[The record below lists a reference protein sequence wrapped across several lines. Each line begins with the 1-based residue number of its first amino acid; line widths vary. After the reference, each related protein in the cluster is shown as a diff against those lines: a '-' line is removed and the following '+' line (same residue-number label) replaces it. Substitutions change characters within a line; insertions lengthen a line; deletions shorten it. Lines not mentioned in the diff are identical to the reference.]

1 MADLTNGNA
10 AAGAIAGGSTEYLAK
25 AILKASKGDKAQ
37 AQWIAMIV
45 GAAMSKATGGNPQL
59 GAFIAMNAIRN
70 NDFGYTIEELQEEI
84 ENSNYGEQICAIRG
98 IEPTP
103 ENIAEIENEFLSNVL
118 KLPKSTIHGF
128 MINGNIG
135 LTKWLGV
142 GTGAIIDTYGNVY
155 HAEDIGVSKGLSAP
169 LSGEVCALTIIPL
182 DDTVDLTDRKVIQ
195 RILSGESFNIT
206 VYAGVGGGLSIP
218 ASGDYEGKVVILKRG
233 FGVPQ
238 IGISVGKTELIETMI
253 KRRLEGPQIE
263 D

>member
-10 AAGAIAGGSTEYLAK
+10 AAGAIAGGSTEYLTK

-84 ENSNYGEQICAIRG
+84 ENSNYGEQICAIKG

-103 ENIAEIENEFLSNVL
+103 ENIAKIENEFLSNVL

-128 MINGNIG
+128 MINGEGG
-135 LTKWLGV
+135 LTKGLGL
-142 GTGAIIDTYGNVY
+142 GAGILFDTNGDPYVP
-155 HAEDIGVSKGLSAP
+155 EDVSFSKGISTP
-169 LSGEVCALTIIPL
+169 LSGEICALTIIPL
-182 DDTVDLTDRKVIQ
+182 DSNLELKEGIIKE
-195 RILSGESFNIT
+195 ILSGRSAGIT
-206 VYAGVGGGLSIP
+206 VYAGVGGGVSVPIE
-218 ASGDYEGKVVILKRG
+218 GKYKGKVVILKRG
-233 FGVPQ
+233 FGTPQ
-238 IGISVGKTELIETMI
+238 VGIGIGVTDLVEEIIT
-253 KRRLEGPQIE
+253 RRKEGPYIE

>member
-1 MADLTNGNA
+1 
-10 AAGAIAGGSTEYLAK
+10 
-25 AILKASKGDKAQ
+25 
-37 AQWIAMIV
+37 MIV

-103 ENIAEIENEFLSNVL
+103 ENIAKIENEFLSNVL

-135 LTKWLGV
+135 LTKGLGV
-142 GTGAIIDTYGNVY
+142 GTGAIIDTDGNVY
-155 HAEDIGVSKGLSAP
+155 HAEDMGVSKGLSTP

-182 DDTVDLTDRKVIQ
+182 DDTIDLTDRNVIQ
-195 RILSGESFNIT
+195 RILSGKSVGFSA
-206 VYAGVGGGLSIP
+206 YFGVGGGLSVP
-218 ASGDYEGKVVILKRG
+218 KGSDYEGRVVILKRG
-233 FGVPQ
+233 LGTPQ
-238 IGISVGKTELIETMI
+238 IGIDGERTELVEDII
-253 KRRLEGPQIE
+253 KRRLGEPQIE

>member
-1 MADLTNGNA
+1 
-10 AAGAIAGGSTEYLAK
+10 
-25 AILKASKGDKAQ
+25 
-37 AQWIAMIV
+37 MIV

-84 ENSNYGEQICAIRG
+84 ENSSYGEQMCAIRG

-103 ENIAEIENEFLSNVL
+103 ENIAEIEKEFLNNVS

-128 MINGNIG
+128 VINGEGG
-135 LTKWLGV
+135 LTKGLGV
-142 GTGAIIDTYGNVY
+142 GAGAVIDTYGNVY

-182 DDTVDLTDRKVIQ
+182 DPEVDLTNKNVIKS
-195 RILSGESFNIT
+195 ILTGESVGIT
-206 VYAGVGGGLSIP
+206 AYLGIGGGLSMP
-218 ASGDYEGKVVILKRG
+218 RNGVYEGKVVILKRG
-233 FGVPQ
+233 FGLPQ
-238 IGISVGKTELIETMI
+238 IGISDGKTELVEDMI
-253 KRRLEGPQIE
+253 KRRLEEPQIE